1 MISSFYE
8 NKKEINKQL
17 EAIYSQILPGNC
29 KGCANC
35 CSESV
40 GVSFTEAANIYVYL
54 LENSL
59 FTPDLKKAIMV
70 YYLDIYQKRNKCPFL
85 DKTKRCKIYEVRPLN
100 CRLYGHWLKDD
111 YESNLKRLHK
121 QALDISKEFNENG
134 YEVSKEYLDFQ
145 IPYCHDFIGELYDL
159 SFRNRLYDR
168 LVNIDSGFIISN
180 NLEIDYADKG
190 IVEHIAGLLFDT
202 EAIDKLRFENKLTDK
217 LRRRLIKIAEHIIPK
232 VYINK

>member
-1 MISSFYE
+1 M
-8 NKKEINKQL
+8 
-17 EAIYSQILPGNC
+17 
-29 KGCANC
+29 
-35 CSESV
+35 
-40 GVSFTEAANIYVYL
+40 
-54 LENSL
+54 
-59 FTPDLKKAIMV
+59 
-70 YYLDIYQKRNKCPFL
+70 
-85 DKTKRCKIYEVRPLN
+85 
-100 CRLYGHWLKDD
+100 
-111 YESNLKRLHK
+111 
-121 QALDISKEFNENG
+121 
-134 YEVSKEYLDFQ
+134 DFQ

-202 EAIDKLRFENKLTDK
+202 EEIDKLRFENKLTDK